1 MENIN
6 NILPQQGSHNSATF
20 GKSYKWYHKLFVPF
34 ARCQNKSLKQQWD
47 KGVRFYDLRVT
58 FIDNSWHVAHG
69 LWTGGNTLECILQEL
84 IGYSNKSRQT
94 CYVSITL
101 EKGKCDDFL
110 VVINNMI
117 DQLNKTDEGKIE
129 PLEIAIKLPQ
139 WTTLYFNDKFKLI
152 QDFIVIK
159 GWKCII
165 PIPYFWNLFYQP
177 KLKIRPKSIY
187 IHDFI

>member
-1 MENIN
+1 MENNN
-6 NILPQQGSHNSATF
+6 NILQGSHNSATS

-117 DQLNKTDEGKIE
+117 DQLNKSDEGKIE

-177 KLKIRPKSIY
+177 KLKIRPNSIY